1 MGPKKNGRGQKG
13 KSSTQKINET
23 ARQFREQLKLQDVLM
38 NEAPDLAETI
48 KEEAD
53 GVQEQMNEDV
63 QRIRDNLSGDNLKR
77 RFNQIKTNIKKIESS
92 AASVIW
98 VPILIGIITYLI
110 CCFSLCEE
118 NDCCGPILLTF
129 PLLISKKALCWC
141 ILQTIKLLK
150 KVPCEDDTKLLT
162 SPLVKETFTELA
174 NKFQKEETQDD
185 LLVFW
190 IPLVLG
196 VLFGI
201 LLIGGIIA
209 GLVRWM
215 INRARNNQTLLGIND
230 EGSWVYGSKL
240 QQKAAL
246 TADEGKNVPVEETK

>member
-1 MGPKKNGRGQKG
+1 MDPKKNGRGQEASQLPREKM
-13 KSSTQKINET
+13 NET
-23 ARQFREQLKLQDVLM
+23 ARQIRAQLNLSDIPM
-38 NEAPDLAETI
+38 NETPDFTW
-48 KEEAD
+48 
-53 GVQEQMNEDV
+53 
-63 QRIRDNLSGDNLKR
+63 
-77 RFNQIKTNIKKIESS
+77 FNKIKTNIKKIEIP

-162 SPLVKETFTELA
+162 SPPVKETFTELA

-185 LLVFW
+185 LLMFW

-201 LLIGGIIA
+201 LFIGGIIA

-246 TADEGKNVPVEETK
+246 TAEEGENVPVEETK

>member
-1 MGPKKNGRGQKG
+1 MDPKKNGRGQEASQLPREKM
-13 KSSTQKINET
+13 NET
-23 ARQFREQLKLQDVLM
+23 ARQIRAQLNLSDIPM
-38 NEAPDLAETI
+38 NETPDFTW
-48 KEEAD
+48 
-53 GVQEQMNEDV
+53 
-63 QRIRDNLSGDNLKR
+63 
-77 RFNQIKTNIKKIESS
+77 FNKIKTNIKKIEIP

-129 PLLISKKALCWC
+129 PLLISKKAFCWC

-150 KVPCEDDTKLLT
+150 QVPCEDDTKLIS
-162 SPLVKETFTELA
+162 SPPVKEKITELA
-174 NKFQKEETQDD
+174 KVFQEEETKND

-190 IPLVLG
+190 IPLLVLAAW
-196 VLFGI
+196 FGI
-201 LLIGGIIA
+201 LLIGGIIT

-246 TADEGKNVPVEETK
+246 TSEDGGKVSVEETK

>member
-13 KSSTQKINET
+13 KSSQKINET
-23 ARQFREQLKLQDVLM
+23 ALQVREQLNFKDVPI
-38 NEAPDLAETI
+38 NEAPDLTEII
-48 KEEAD
+48 KEEAEE
-53 GVQEQMNEDV
+53 VQENMNEDV
-63 QRIRDNLSGDNLKR
+63 QRIRDNLSEDKLKK
-77 RFNQIKTNIKKIESS
+77 RFNQLKTNIKKIEIP

-98 VPILIGIITYLI
+98 VPILIGIITYMI

-141 ILQTIKLLK
+141 ILLTINLLE
-150 KVPCEDDTKLLT
+150 KVPYEDDTKLL
-162 SPLVKETFTELA
+162 SPPPLKEKFTELA
-174 NKFQKEETQDD
+174 KVFQEEKTHDD
-185 LLVFW
+185 LLLFW

-246 TADEGKNVPVEETK
+246 TAEDGKKVPVEETK

>member
-1 MGPKKNGRGQKG
+1 MDPKKNGRGQEASQLPREKM
-13 KSSTQKINET
+13 NET
-23 ARQFREQLKLQDVLM
+23 ARQIRAQLNLSDIPM
-38 NEAPDLAETI
+38 NETPDFTW
-48 KEEAD
+48 
-53 GVQEQMNEDV
+53 
-63 QRIRDNLSGDNLKR
+63 
-77 RFNQIKTNIKKIESS
+77 FNKIKTNIKKIEIP

-141 ILQTIKLLK
+141 ILQTINLLK
-150 KVPCEDDTKLLT
+150 KVPCEDDTKLIS
-162 SPLVKETFTELA
+162 SPPVKEKITELA
-174 NKFQKEETQDD
+174 KVFQEEETKND

-190 IPLVLG
+190 IPLLVLAAW
-196 VLFGI
+196 FGI
-201 LLIGGIIA
+201 LLIGGIIT

>member
-1 MGPKKNGRGQKG
+1 M
-13 KSSTQKINET
+13 
-23 ARQFREQLKLQDVLM
+23 
-38 NEAPDLAETI
+38 
-48 KEEAD
+48 
-53 GVQEQMNEDV
+53 
-63 QRIRDNLSGDNLKR
+63 
-77 RFNQIKTNIKKIESS
+77 
-92 AASVIW
+92 
-98 VPILIGIITYLI
+98 
-110 CCFSLCEE
+110 
-118 NDCCGPILLTF
+118 
-129 PLLISKKALCWC
+129 
-141 ILQTIKLLK
+141 
-150 KVPCEDDTKLLT
+150 
-162 SPLVKETFTELA
+162 KETFTELA

>member
-13 KSSTQKINET
+13 KSTTTQKINET
-23 ARQFREQLKLQDVLM
+23 ARQIREQF
-38 NEAPDLAETI
+38 T
-48 KEEAD
+48 
-53 GVQEQMNEDV
+53 EDV
-63 QRIRDNLSGDNLKR
+63 QRIEDNLSGDNLKR
-77 RFNQIKTNIKKIESS
+77 RFNQIKTNIKKIEIP
-92 AASVIW
+92 AASAIW
-98 VPILIGIITYLI
+98 VPFLIGVITYLI

-141 ILQTIKLLK
+141 ILQTINLLK
-150 KVPCEDDTKLLT
+150 KVPCEDDTKLLA
-162 SPLVKETFTELA
+162 SPPVKEKFTELA
-174 NKFQKEETQDD
+174 KVFQEEEAQND
-185 LLVFW
+185 LFVFW

-201 LLIGGIIA
+201 LLIGGITA
-209 GLVRWM
+209 GLIRWM
-215 INRARNNQTLLGIND
+215 INRARDNQTLLGIND

-246 TADEGKNVPVEETK
+246 TAEDAGKVPVEETK